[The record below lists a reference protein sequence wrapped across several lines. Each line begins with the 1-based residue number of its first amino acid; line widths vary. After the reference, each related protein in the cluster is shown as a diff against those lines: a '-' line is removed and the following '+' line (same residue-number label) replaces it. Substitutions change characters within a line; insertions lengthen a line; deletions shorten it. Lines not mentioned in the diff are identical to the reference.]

1 MDWKKIGKKLLF
13 PPVWLIMLLSLFSA
27 IALVIVFVR
36 GMETSVI
43 AYVVYPVSAYAVTI
57 LTTFFIVTFPGW
69 YRDLKQRFYSHPY
82 GYKYLTD
89 RGYRVRVS
97 LYISLTVNLFYS
109 VFKLISGIVLS
120 SFWWG
125 AVAIYYIILSVVR
138 FLLLRYMRNNRGEPM
153 MLFEYRRYRLCG
165 ILMLILN
172 LTLTGIVFQM
182 VHQGRAYAY
191 PGVMIFA
198 AAAYTF
204 YTVTSS
210 IISMVKY
217 RKYKSPVMSASKAI
231 KFAAALVSLLSLET
245 AMLAQFGDDP
255 TFTRIMTTCTGIGVC
270 AIVLAMSVYMIIRST
285 KEIKKLRIN
294 NS

>member
-13 PPVWLIMLLSLFSA
+13 PPVW
-27 IALVIVFVR
+27 VIVMLTVISAVALIVVFTK
-36 GMETSVI
+36 GLENHVI
-43 AYVVYPVSAYAVTI
+43 AYVTYPISAYAVTV
-57 LTTFFIVTFPGW
+57 LTVFFILTFPGW
-69 YRDLKQRFYSHPY
+69 YKDLKQRFYNHPY
-82 GYKYLTD
+82 GYKYMTD

-97 LYISLTVNLFYS
+97 LYISLMVNLFYS
-109 VFKLISGIVLS
+109 VFKLISGIVLA

-125 AVAIYYIILSVVR
+125 AVAVYYIILSVVR
-138 FLLLRYMRNNRGEPM
+138 FLLLRYMRDNRGEPM

-172 LTLTGIVFQM
+172 VTLTGIVFQM
-182 VHQGRAYAY
+182 VWQNKGYAY
-191 PGVMIFA
+191 PGTMIFA

-204 YTVTSS
+204 YMVTSS

-255 TFTRIMTTCTGIGVC
+255 VFTRIMTACTGAGVC
-270 AIVLAMSVYMIIRST
+270 MIVLAMSIYMIVKST
-285 KEIKKLRIN
+285 IEIKKLQIN

>member
-1 MDWKKIGKKLLF
+1 MDWKKTGKKLLF
-13 PPVWLIMLLSLFSA
+13 PPIWLIFLLTIVSA
-27 IALVIVFVR
+27 VALIVVFLN
-36 GMETSVI
+36 GLENHLI
-43 AYVVYPVSAYAVTI
+43 AYVVYPISAYAVTV
-57 LTTFFIVTFPGW
+57 LTAFFIMTFPGW
-69 YRDLKQRFYSHPY
+69 YRDLKQSFYNHPY
-82 GYKYLTD
+82 GYKYMTD

-97 LYISLTVNLFYS
+97 LYISLTVNLIYS

-125 AVAIYYIILSVVR
+125 AVAVYYIILSVVR

-165 ILMLILN
+165 LLMLILN
-172 LTLTGIVFQM
+172 MTLTGIVFQ
-182 VHQGRAYAY
+182 VVWQNKGYAY

-255 TFTRIMTTCTGIGVC
+255 VFTRIMTACTGAGVC
-270 AIVLAMSVYMIIRST
+270 IIVLTMSIYMIVKST
-285 KEIKKLRIN
+285 IEIKKLRIN